1 VSPTIFE
8 SMSSGRE
15 PRVKRTRAAGPP
27 VEDRGTPHEI
37 EHVNG
42 QVAVA
47 TGRREFPQST
57 RSLDPQGT
65 QHDDTP
71 LIVEDDV
78 NNQALAMLAK
88 GTCAHVR
95 IGPLPVI

>member
-1 VSPTIFE
+1 VNYLLDTNAVVALLLPELVGSPTGSI
-8 SMSSGRE
+8 
-15 PRVKRTRAAGPP
+15 
-27 VEDRGTPHEI
+27 
-37 EHVNG
+37 
-42 QVAVA
+42 
-47 TGRREFPQST
+47 
-57 RSLDPQGT
+57 GT